1 DTGAKSLSVKVGDS
15 VTLYNDVS
23 EIQKYDAIR
32 WRFEQHESP
41 VAEINRAAGI
51 FNTSDGPD
59 GRFRDRLQLDQQ
71 TGSLTIIKTE
81 TNHSGRYEVEISSS
95 KHTIHKTFNVTVS
108 G

>member
-15 VTLYNDVS
+15 VTLYTDVP
-23 EIQKYDAIR
+23 EIQKYDAI
-32 WRFEQHESP
+32 
-41 VAEINRAAGI
+41 
-51 FNTSDGPD
+51 
-59 GRFRDRLQLDQQ
+59 RFRDRLQLDQQ